1 MPQYVFFCE
10 SCQKEFTISLHI
22 SELEK
27 VAVKCPQCGT
37 EKVHQALAAFAAV
50 TSKKS

>member
-10 SCQKEFTISLHI
+10 DCQKEFTISVHI

-27 VAVKCPQCGT
+27 GGVRCPKCGA
-37 EKVHQALAAFAAV
+37 EKVHQMVAEFSAV